1 MLRTDAG
8 ANLWYRCLLV
18 QIHQAH
24 RIDPMNVFSE
34 TSRPFALIPAWWSS
48 FLLQVLTPRQLSLYV
63 YLSLLSAESGICH
76 PTTQQIRKEL
86 GLSSMTI
93 VFDALSALEQKGFI
107 LRKRRHIEELNSRR
121 NIYQRPACAFT
132 ILRLLENS
140 NIDGCLQPAAIVDSE
155 TSDESRSLKDAWLR
169 ESLGS
174 EEFANY
180 DRADNKEKREIL
192 IDFLKADIAGGS
204 TDSQL
209 RAS

>member
-174 EEFANY
+174 EFANY